1 MSNIFDKV
9 EGIAKRTA
17 TVFFIIDQSGSMDG
31 VKIGAVNHA
40 MGEVGTE
47 LKKLMEDNADANL
60 ELAVLTFSQSAQW
73 MTSEPI
79 SVENFHWENID
90 SQSMTNFGLALEE
103 LNARLSKD
111 KKGFMKGAKESYAPA
126 FILLSDGMPTDNY
139 KVALSKIQGNGW
151 FKYGIKTAV
160 AIGDDAD
167 KKRLAEFTGTMEN
180 VIEVHN
186 SKDLI
191 KVIKFLS
198 ITSSC
203 IATKGASGISKTT
216 DDDEPI
222 VITQPDDLLGDDY
235 SEF

>member
-17 TVFFIIDQSGSMDG
+17 TVFFIIDQSGSMAG

-40 MGEVGTE
+40 MGEVANE

-60 ELAVLTFSQSAQW
+60 ELAVLTFSQDAKWMSSA
-73 MTSEPI
+73 PV
-79 SVENFHWENID
+79 SVDNFHWENID
-90 SQSMTNFGLALEE
+90 ALNMTNLGVAIDE
-103 LNARLSKD
+103 LCKKLSKD
-111 KKGFMKGAKESYAPA
+111 KGGFMKGAKESYAPA
-126 FILLSDGMPTDNY
+126 FILMSDGMPTDNY
-139 KVALSKIQGNGW
+139 QVALKKIQSNGW

-167 KKRLAEFTGTMEN
+167 KNMLAEFTGTIEN

-198 ITSSC
+198 VTSSC
-203 IATKGASGISKTT
+203 IATKGASGVSKAG
-216 DDDEPI
+216 DDNDLI
-222 VITQPDDLLGDDY
+222 VITQPDDLLDDDY

>member
-1 MSNIFDKV
+1 MGNIFDKV

-40 MGEVGTE
+40 MGEVVPE
-47 LKKLMEDNADANL
+47 LRKLMEDNADANL
-60 ELAVLTFSQSAQW
+60 EIAVMTFSQTAKW
-73 MTSEPI
+73 LTSQPVK
-79 SVENFHWENID
+79 VEEFHWENID
-90 SQSMTNFGLALEE
+90 TQTVTNLGMALTE
-103 LNARLSKD
+103 LNSKLSKE
-111 KKGFMKGAKESYAPA
+111 KNGFMKGAKENYAPA
-126 FILLSDGMPTDNY
+126 FILMSDGMPTDEY
-139 KVALSKIQGNGW
+139 EAALGKLKSNGW

-167 KKRLAEFTGTMEN
+167 KKMLAEFTGTIEN

-191 KVIKFLS
+191 SVIKFLS
-198 ITSSC
+198 ITSSN
-203 IATKGASGISKTT
+203 IATKGASGLSQAVG
-216 DDDEPI
+216 DDPI
-222 VITQPDDLLGDDY
+222 VITKPDNLVDDDY